1 MRKEVSELPDN
12 CVQSE
17 SELPNERTNNQFY
30 FVYLFLEHYSKMD
43 NWADWSNRSS
53 ENNLLLDFFDLP
65 GTIEIAIATDDDAE
79 DINYARYATYPQ
91 YKRIAVK
98 DGSILFNVNGMN
110 LKNYSGYMTLHDQAE
125 WMGFILSHE
134 VSNITGIV
142 IPYQQEGKYMDNDEY
157 KIFPWIYDVDLIISC
172 MPQTNF
178 IIARETSLVVGRYRS
193 GNGVTNSV
201 RTLSYGVRAL
211 PHGVQGERME
221 LDGLDDFDRHLL
233 YDNEYVN
240 DLPDIET
247 LPYGLNWLA
256 DQVAG
261 WLPQGTDVKQYLLSL
276 FNGDIDRPDLMDRI
290 QDLYCE
296 LLHHQPEEDDS
307 FCLYGWI
314 WDFDKLGF
322 QFIPQPSPLN
332 IKETKVGNSLLR
344 NGQFVN
350 FYDKLSK
357 LINITDSLTHLP
369 IDTARPALP
378 LIKRVRDN
386 LEIRHF
392 AEVVTGTNSTNN
404 STNNVY
410 NSQNTSNSSNSFFSN
425 NTYNLLNSDN
435 SRNSR
440 NSRNSNNSRM
450 Y

>member
-1 MRKEVSELPDN
+1 
-12 CVQSE
+12 
-17 SELPNERTNNQFY
+17 
-30 FVYLFLEHYSKMD
+30 MD

-91 YKRIAVK
+91 YKRIAIK
-98 DGSILFNVNGMN
+98 DGSILFNVNGTN

-134 VSNITGIV
+134 VSNVSGIV
-142 IPYQQEGKYMDNDEY
+142 IPYQQQGKYVDNDEY
-157 KIFPWIYDVDLIISC
+157 KIFPWIYDVDLITSC

-178 IIARETSLVVGRYRS
+178 IIARETSLVVGRYRT
-193 GNGVTNSV
+193 GN
-201 RTLSYGVRAL
+201 GVRAL
-211 PHGVQGERME
+211 PHEMSEERME

-233 YDNEYVN
+233 YDNEYGNEYMN
-240 DLPDIET
+240 DSPEIET
-247 LPYGLNWLA
+247 LPYGLDWLA
-256 DQVAG
+256 NKVAG
-261 WLPQGTDVKQYLLSL
+261 WLPQGTDVKQYILNL
-276 FNGDIDRPDLMDRI
+276 FNGDIDRPELMDRI
-290 QDLYCE
+290 QDMYCE

-344 NGQFVN
+344 SGQFVN

-357 LINITDSLTHLP
+357 LINIADWLNHLP

-392 AEVVTGTNSTNN
+392 AEEVTNNNTNN
-404 STNNVY
+404 SNNNMNNTNNSNNSN
-410 NSQNTSNSSNSFFSN
+410 NSQNTIYSN
-425 NTYNLLNSDN
+425 NTYTLLNSH
-435 SRNSR
+435 
-440 NSRNSNNSRM
+440 NSNNSRM